1 MLCDD
6 VKMFWRYM
14 QFFSGSVF
22 IKYDGTGWYVG
33 TKQNEGDIFLASYNY
48 QAKPADLY
56 CDILRE
62 MRENTFIDNDRKNR
76 DRFTKAAI
84 GYIYE
89 TLLDEGLKVFPS
101 VTPGGKKYNRRLYE
115 R

>member
-1 MLCDD
+1 
-6 VKMFWRYM
+6 M
-14 QFFSGSVF
+14 QLRRGSVF
-22 IKYDGTGWYVG
+22 VLYDGSGWYVG
-33 TKQNEGDIFLASYNY
+33 DKQNDDDIYLACYYN
-48 QAKPADLY
+48 QSKPADLY

-62 MRENTFIDNDRKNR
+62 MREHVFIDNDRKKR

-89 TLLDEGLKVFPS
+89 TLLDEGKTVFPK
-101 VTPGGKKYNRRLYE
+101 VAVGGKTYNRRLYE